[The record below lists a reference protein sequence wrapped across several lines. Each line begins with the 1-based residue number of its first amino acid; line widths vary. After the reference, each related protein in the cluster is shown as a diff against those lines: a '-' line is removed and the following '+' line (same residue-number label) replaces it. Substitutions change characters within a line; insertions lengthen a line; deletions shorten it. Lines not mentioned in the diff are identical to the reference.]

1 MYNCLCRVCT
11 VENWHVPGGRLCLW
25 LWRGSGSD
33 WLDKPVKKVPFNDKR
48 FDFIVFIF
56 SSKTNGWMVLNAERK
71 STRAYTYGWSRCL
84 RSRCT
89 RVLTAWSVPRLS
101 LYANWKGSSTSLTSS
116 YNFLI
121 TSLSR
126 HFMTIEVRATGL
138 KSFLFFLSF
147 FFSFFFFGARLLGTG
162 MMWDVFLKN
171 GTVCVQSE
179 SWNRG
184 HQRGASSLAHVFKST
199 AEKPS
204 GPVAFLAHVFLK
216 ILATWSIDK
225 SSVSHTKKTRFN
237 WI

>member
-71 STRAYTYGWSRCL
+71 STRAYTYGWLRCL

-101 LYANWKGSSTSLTSS
+101 LYANWKGSSTSLTSA

-147 FFSFFFFGARLLGTG
+147 FFLSSSLGHG
-162 MMWDVFLKN
+162 FWGLEWC
-171 GTVCVQSE
+171 GTFSLRTAQFACKVKVE
-179 SWNRG
+179 TG
-184 HQRGASSLAHVFKST
+184 HQRGASSLAHVFKRT

-216 ILATWSIDK
+216 ILATWSVDK